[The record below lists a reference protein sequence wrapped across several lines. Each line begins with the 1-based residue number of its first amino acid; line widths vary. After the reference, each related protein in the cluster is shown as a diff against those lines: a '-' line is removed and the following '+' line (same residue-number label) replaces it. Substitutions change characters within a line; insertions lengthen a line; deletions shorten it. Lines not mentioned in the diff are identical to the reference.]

1 MHRSQA
7 LSGAFT
13 MRRARG
19 AAARNG
25 AVSERLNAGKLIF
38 VVCDS
43 ARGGTSGPCGQLLPR
58 ARTGLSRARYGAVP
72 GTDDQPLS
80 DRTGPAGRVLTTEH
94 VAGEPLEPETCRGAM
109 VPAVCAEP
117 LADRAPATAKGYNR
131 MLWQGRASD
140 GEGAAR
146 SLAGATGEFVRRERF
161 TSDSRPRLVAPCRG
175 RRAP

>member
-25 AVSERLNAGKLIF
+25 AVSERLNTGKLIF

-43 ARGGTSGPCGQLLPR
+43 ALGGTSGPCGQLLPR
-58 ARTGLSRARYGAVP
+58 ARTGLRRARYGAVP
-72 GTDDQPLS
+72 RPDDQPLS
-80 DRTGPAGRVLTTEH
+80 DRTGPAGRMLTTEH
-94 VAGEPLEPETCRGAM
+94 AAGEPTEPETCRGAM
-109 VPAVCAEP
+109 NPAVCVEP
-117 LADRAPATAKGYNR
+117 LADHAPAAAKGYSR
-131 MLWQGRASD
+131 MLRQGSASD

-146 SLAGATGEFVRRERF
+146 PLAGATDEFVRHEQFIRNGSALSWWR
-161 TSDSRPRLVAPCRG
+161 SSSA
-175 RRAP
+175 